1 MAATVVTVLLVT
13 GAARWL
19 RLPSVLVTVL
29 GSCVAACI
37 QDRTAGIGG
46 MNHFML
52 PDDGADAGQPAS
64 DSMRYG
70 AYAMEVLIN
79 ELIKAGGRRERF
91 EAKVF
96 GGGAVLAGMTTMNI
110 GDRNSEFVRRY
121 LALEKIRIV
130 AEDLQGNHPRKVA
143 FMPRTG
149 QVMVK
154 KLRLQQEA
162 GVAEREQALVRQS
175 AEARAERLARS
186 SHRDVHVGAQV
197 AVLHVAVAGAEIAH
211 DLAQLGD
218 IGGRF
223 LGAADVGAR
232 DDLHQR
238 DAGAVQV
245 HEGQAW
251 VHVVDRLA
259 RVLFQ
264 VDAFDAHA
272 AGHAGGAAHG

>member
-1 MAATVVTVLLVT
+1 MSGLPIATNLYFDNHFQRPGVKLLPNEFYT
-13 GAARWL
+13 THEDM
-19 RLPSVLVTVL
+19 VLVTVL

-52 PDDGADAGQPAS
+52 PDDGADVAQAAS

-96 GGGAVLAGMTTMNI
+96 GGAAVLAGMTTMNI
-110 GDRNSEFVRRY
+110 GDRNSAFVRRY

-130 AEDLQGNHPRKVA
+130 AEDLEGKHPRKVA

-162 GVAEREQALVRQS
+162 GVAEREQALARQT
-175 AEARAERLARS
+175 AEERAERLAR
-186 SHRDVHVGAQV
+186 
-197 AVLHVAVAGAEIAH
+197 
-211 DLAQLGD
+211 
-218 IGGRF
+218 
-223 LGAADVGAR
+223 AR
-232 DDLHQR
+232 
-238 DAGAVQV
+238 
-245 HEGQAW
+245 
-251 VHVVDRLA
+251 A
-259 RVLFQ
+259 RVELFS
-264 VDAFDAHA
+264 APA
-272 AGHAGGAAHG
+272 AAKPRIELFGAGGAAGPGTLSGTGTGTGVARPAGAKPRIELFGAAGRPNQSTDARTVEEA

>member
-1 MAATVVTVLLVT
+1 MSSTLPIATNLYFDNHFQRPGVKLLPNEFYT
-13 GAARWL
+13 TNEDM
-19 RLPSVLVTVL
+19 VLVTVL

-52 PDDGADAGQPAS
+52 PDDGADVGQAAS

-96 GGGAVLAGMTTMNI
+96 GGAAVLAGMTTMNI

-121 LALEKIRIV
+121 LALEKIRIT
-130 AEDLQGNHPRKVA
+130 AEDLQGSHPRKVA
-143 FMPRTG
+143 FMPHTG

-162 GVAEREQALVRQS
+162 GVAEREQALARQT
-175 AEARAERLARS
+175 AEARAERLARARERVELFATPATPNAPAS
-186 SHRDVHVGAQV
+186 RPRVELFGG
-197 AVLHVAVAGAEIAH
+197 AGAA
-211 DLAQLGD
+211 
-218 IGGRF
+218 
-223 LGAADVGAR
+223 GAAKSRIELFGAGPR
-232 DDLHQR
+232 P
-238 DAGAVQV
+238 ANSNN
-245 HEGQAW
+245 
-251 VHVVDRLA
+251 A
-259 RVLFQ
+259 RT
-264 VDAFDAHA
+264 AEEA
-272 AGHAGGAAHG
+272 

>member
-1 MAATVVTVLLVT
+1 MSGLPIANNLYYDNHFKRPGVKLLPNEFYT
-13 GAARWL
+13 TNEDM
-19 RLPSVLVTVL
+19 VLVTVL

-52 PDDGADAGQPAS
+52 PDDGADVGQAAS

-96 GGGAVLAGMTTMNI
+96 GGAAVLAGMTTMNI

-121 LALEKIRIV
+121 LALEKIRIT
-130 AEDLQGNHPRKVA
+130 AEDLQGSHPRKVA

-162 GVAEREQALVRQS
+162 GVAEREQALARQTS
-175 AEARAERLARS
+175 EQRAERLARARERVELFATS
-186 SHRDVHVGAQV
+186 PSQAGRPRLELFGAGSTTGTGSGTS
-197 AVLHVAVAGAEIAH
+197 A
-211 DLAQLGD
+211 
-218 IGGRF
+218 
-223 LGAADVGAR
+223 
-232 DDLHQR
+232 
-238 DAGAVQV
+238 
-245 HEGQAW
+245 
-251 VHVVDRLA
+251 
-259 RVLFQ
+259 
-264 VDAFDAHA
+264 A
-272 AGHAGGAAHG
+272 AGKPRIELFGASPRPINSNNARTAEEA